1 MGRLEK
7 LKRQSINEANVRL
20 LNEDIT
26 NEEIYDIVDSG
37 KITPQ
42 QIANFMNKAAKFFN
56 DDDAVMQAVISTIKD
71 TSIYNEVKTHLKMD
85 PIIWLDKHYEQLS
98 GTGVMDLIKGAIGI
112 NNKYNSYTGDFYGGG
127 KYPTIYNQLNSIGV
141 LNIPHFDGSS
151 LKRMIDYPMNYN
163 KAQKGDE
170 EAKQWVKQYQ
180 EDAKT
185 LSDSE
190 MDKKYN

>member
-7 LKRQSINEANVRL
+7 LKRQAINEANVRL

-85 PIIWLDKHYEQLS
+85 PILWLDKHYEQLS

-127 KYPTIYNQLNSIGV
+127 KYPTIYNHLNSIGV

-151 LKRMIDYPMNYN
+151 LKRMVDYPMNYN

>member
-7 LKRQSINEANVRL
+7 LKRQAINEANVRL

>member
-7 LKRQSINEANVRL
+7 LKRQAINEANVRL
-20 LNEDIT
+20 LNEDMT
-26 NEEIYDIVDSG
+26 NEEIYNIVDSG

-71 TSIYNEVKTHLKMD
+71 ASTYNEVKKYLKMD
-85 PIIWLDKHYEQLS
+85 PVVWLDNYYEQLS
-98 GTGVMDLIKGAIGI
+98 GTGVMDMLKGAIGI

-141 LNIPHFDGSS
+141 LSTPHFDGSS
-151 LKRMIDYPMNYN
+151 LKRKIDYPMNYN

-170 EAKQWVKQYQ
+170 EAKQWIKQYK
-180 EDAKT
+180 EDANT
-185 LSDSE
+185 LSNSE

>member
-7 LKRQSINEANVRL
+7 LKRQAINEANVRL

-141 LNIPHFDGSS
+141 LNIPHFAGIS